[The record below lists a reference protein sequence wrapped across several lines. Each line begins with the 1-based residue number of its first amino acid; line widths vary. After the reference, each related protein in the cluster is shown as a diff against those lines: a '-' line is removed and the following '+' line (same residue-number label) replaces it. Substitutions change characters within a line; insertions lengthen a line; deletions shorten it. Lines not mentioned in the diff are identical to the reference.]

1 MADNGIKLYSTGSN
15 SHYIEEDKSN
25 RELTREIDRV
35 IDQFI
40 TKQAVKGAY
49 IEIPRLTEEERAVL
63 RVGIVAELLREQGTT
78 EEEIE
83 NLIEESRQEYINMIE
98 QKKEHEKLSE
108 KFRVINTPKNN
119 SN

>member
-1 MADNGIKLYSTGSN
+1 MKLHYTGKDSYYIK
-15 SHYIEEDKSN
+15 EDAENK
-25 RELTREIDRV
+25 ELTKEIDRA

-49 IEIPRLTEEERAVL
+49 MEIPRLTDEERAML

-83 NLIEESRQEYINMIE
+83 NLIEESQKDYIELIE
-98 QKKEHEKLSE
+98 RKNEHKKLSE
-108 KFRVINTPKNN
+108 KFRVINSPKNN
-119 SN
+119 PN